1 MLEIWKQKI
10 IVVIEIVHRW
20 VFGHE
25 ISPTMKDFL
34 GHLSWSF
41 LGVIVNGLALFAV
54 NVMAGRLMGP
64 EGYGKYNLI
73 QVVSNIIIIPILLG
87 LNTTSIKYI
96 SRSKDENEKNK
107 YLSNSFWIVL
117 ISSLLIFFI
126 WIIFHGEISKLSNI
140 SESVVLL
147 TLLFTIIFAY
157 RTLLDSLIK
166 SFKYFK
172 FQSIS
177 YIIEGV
183 IILLSFVLFFL
194 FLGIEDYKY
203 YIFSI
208 MIGYTLI
215 SLLYIFKIKDKI
227 RKIDWQKIMDVLE
240 YSKAVITM
248 VMVAAIM
255 GSMDRLFIGKGL
267 GAGQLGIYSAYMTST
282 CVFVGQVIII
292 FDNVFFPMVSGA
304 ENKDAIIKKIDKLF
318 FIGFIPSVCFL
329 FFCSF
334 IIMKLFGKQFEI
346 NLFYILIFSILAF
359 FQSVGAFYKSVVSS
373 VKKSYLRLK
382 KISYVFLVLFFLL
395 YFVIFIQ
402 KTDTLKPYIFAYVAY
417 ITSSLIITRLSYI
430 HDSQENT

>member
-1 MLEIWKQKI
+1 
-10 IVVIEIVHRW
+10 
-20 VFGHE
+20 
-25 ISPTMKDFL
+25 
-34 GHLSWSF
+34 
-41 LGVIVNGLALFAV
+41 
-54 NVMAGRLMGP
+54 
-64 EGYGKYNLI
+64 
-73 QVVSNIIIIPILLG
+73 
-87 LNTTSIKYI
+87 
-96 SRSKDENEKNK
+96 
-107 YLSNSFWIVL
+107 
-117 ISSLLIFFI
+117 
-126 WIIFHGEISKLSNI
+126 
-140 SESVVLL
+140 
-147 TLLFTIIFAY
+147 
-157 RTLLDSLIK
+157 
-166 SFKYFK
+166 
-172 FQSIS
+172 
-177 YIIEGV
+177 
-183 IILLSFVLFFL
+183 
-194 FLGIEDYKY
+194 
-203 YIFSI
+203 
-208 MIGYTLI
+208 
-215 SLLYIFKIKDKI
+215 
-227 RKIDWQKIMDVLE
+227 
-240 YSKAVITM
+240 
-248 VMVAAIM
+248 M